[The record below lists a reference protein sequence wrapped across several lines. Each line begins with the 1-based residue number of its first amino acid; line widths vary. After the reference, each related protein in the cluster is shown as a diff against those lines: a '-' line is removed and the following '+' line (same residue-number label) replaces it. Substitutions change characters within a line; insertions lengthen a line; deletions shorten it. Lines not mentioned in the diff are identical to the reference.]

1 MPVTRFEE
9 LQVWQKARAMNKKAY
24 ELTRGKPFTRD
35 HAFVDQFRRAS
46 LSVMNNI
53 AEGFDRYRRNEFMQY
68 LSTSK
73 GSAGEVRS
81 MLYAAL
87 DIGYI
92 DQDTFDALMPQATE
106 LSRAITTFRN
116 ALERSEP
123 KTPEPRRTPRTKD

>member
-9 LQVWQKARAMNKKAY
+9 LTVWKRARVFNREVYK
-24 ELTRGKPFTRD
+24 LTRRKEFARD
-35 HAFVDQFRRAS
+35 FAMIDQMRRAS

-53 AEGFDRYRRNEFMQY
+53 AEGFERYRRNEFLQY

-87 DIGYI
+87 DVGHIDAQTFESLMNEAEALGCAIGN
-92 DQDTFDALMPQATE
+92 
-106 LSRAITTFRN
+106 FRVG
-116 ALERSEP
+116 LERSKP
-123 KTPEPRRTPRTKD
+123 KSLPRRLATAE